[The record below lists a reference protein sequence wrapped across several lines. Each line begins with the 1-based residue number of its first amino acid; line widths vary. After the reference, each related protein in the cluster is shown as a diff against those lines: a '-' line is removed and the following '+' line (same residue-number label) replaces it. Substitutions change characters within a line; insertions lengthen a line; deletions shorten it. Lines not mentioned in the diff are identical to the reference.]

1 MHGWPGDRYDFR
13 SLTPLLATHATIVT
27 PDLRGFGESD
37 RHLSA
42 GPDAYS
48 ASAQAKSVL
57 GVIDE
62 LGLGS
67 PVLAGYDVGSR
78 VAQAI
83 AKEHPDKVKALV
95 ISPPLPGVGQW
106 IFDVASQSEFWYQPF
121 HQSPL
126 IEALLDGRRD
136 AVHAYLEYFW
146 QHWSGRHYKPES
158 DQLER
163 LAALYARPGAFVS
176 SISYYRAGAGTVA
189 QSVAEQTPTPQ
200 QRIPVRTVVIWPG
213 GDALFPVQWSDR
225 IEEFFSDVT
234 VRHAEEAGH
243 FTPLEAPDLFAA
255 AILDAVGA

>member
-1 MHGWPGDRYDFR
+1 
-13 SLTPLLATHATIVT
+13 
-27 PDLRGFGESD
+27 
-37 RHLSA
+37 
-42 GPDAYS
+42 
-48 ASAQAKSVL
+48 
-57 GVIDE
+57 
-62 LGLGS
+62 
-67 PVLAGYDVGSR
+67 
-78 VAQAI
+78 
-83 AKEHPDKVKALV
+83 
-95 ISPPLPGVGQW
+95 
-106 IFDVASQSEFWYQPF
+106 
-121 HQSPL
+121 
-126 IEALLDGRRD
+126 
-136 AVHAYLEYFW
+136 VHAYPEYFW
-146 QHWSGRHYKPES
+146 QHWSGRRYQPES